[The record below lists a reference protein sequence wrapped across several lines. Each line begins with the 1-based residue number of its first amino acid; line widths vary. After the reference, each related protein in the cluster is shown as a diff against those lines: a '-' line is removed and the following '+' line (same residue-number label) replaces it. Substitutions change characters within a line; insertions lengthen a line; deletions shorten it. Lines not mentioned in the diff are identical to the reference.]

1 MNTINRLTHNNQ
13 NKIKYKHSF
22 VTEINS
28 SSNRKANGNRHK
40 LVDYSLVK
48 AKSCISLSKSTE
60 NVIYS
65 NSKLQNK
72 LDHAHAHELHK
83 IKSNSLDDMTKDN
96 TVDMSPYL
104 STVGHNMTFINDS
117 FYNES
122 KIVKHDFVNMLSHN
136 LHKNQSNESDKDKN
150 LAHLTDR
157 IIIANVNDQDKNSA
171 N

>member
-1 MNTINRLTHNNQ
+1 
-13 NKIKYKHSF
+13 
-22 VTEINS
+22 
-28 SSNRKANGNRHK
+28 
-40 LVDYSLVK
+40 VDYSLVK

-72 LDHAHAHELHK
+72 LAHAHELHK

-96 TVDMSPYL
+96 TADMSPYL

-136 LHKNQSNESDKDKN
+136 LDKNQSNESDKDKN
-150 LAHLTDR
+150 LGHLTDR
-157 IIIANVNDQDKNSA
+157 IIIASGHDQDKSLA